1 MVMGD
6 LVTEVDVAVLGGG
19 PGGYSAAFRCAE
31 LGLETVMIDAG
42 HRLGGACLYEGCIP
56 SKALLHVAAVLG
68 EAERAKEF
76 GVDFGEARISLDP
89 MRKWKAERVVGK
101 LARGLAS
108 VAKAKGVAV
117 IGGRGAFEDSRS
129 IRVGGDEPQVV
140 RFKHA
145 ILATG
150 SVPVMPPELAI
161 GSDRIMDSTA
171 ALEVPDIPE
180 RMLVV
185 GGGYIGLELGQ
196 VYAALGSR
204 VTLVELTE
212 GLLPGVDRDL
222 VQPLAR
228 RCEKLFAAIHL
239 GRKVSA
245 LKPSAGAIEAAIEGE
260 APQTFDR
267 VLVAVGR
274 RAVTE
279 SLGLEATRAALTER
293 GFVAIDERCRTGD
306 PHLYAI
312 GDVTGEP
319 MLAHRAMRQGK
330 VAAECIA
337 GRPCLRQRRRP
348 RSRLH
353 RSRGRLVRGDG
364 GAGRPRGQG
373 GEVFVGRLRPRRHHR
388 TERRADQADRG
399 RRLQPRDRC
408 GHRRPRGGG
417 ADRRGRAGHRD
428 RGDGRGSGRHHP
440 RAPDAVRKPDGGRR
454 EPPPSIVPLT
464 PPNEAEACRE

>member
-150 SVPVMPPELAI
+150 SVPLMPPGLAI

-337 GRPCLRQRRRP
+337 GRPSAFDNVAVPAVVFTDPEVAWCGVMEAPAGREVKVAKFSWAASGRAATIG
-348 RSRLH
+348 RSDGLTKLIVDAASNRVIGAGIVGPGAGELIAEAALAIETAVTAEDLAVTIHAHPTLSESLMEGAESLLH
-353 RSRGRLVRGDG
+353 RSS
-364 GAGRPRGQG
+364 P
-373 GEVFVGRLRPRRHHR
+373 
-388 TERRADQADRG
+388 
-399 RRLQPRDRC
+399 
-408 GHRRPRGGG
+408 
-417 ADRRGRAGHRD
+417 
-428 RGDGRGSGRHHP
+428 
-440 RAPDAVRKPDGGRR
+440 
-454 EPPPSIVPLT
+454 
-464 PPNEAEACRE
+464 